1 LGCWTG
7 AERLRRA
14 ARWQPG
20 SVAAAAAVPGEAAAN
35 ARQPAVVAALG
46 DARGAVGTAA

>member
-1 LGCWTG
+1 VT
-7 AERLRRA
+7 
-14 ARWQPG
+14 PG

-46 DARGAVGTAA
+46 DARGAVGAAA